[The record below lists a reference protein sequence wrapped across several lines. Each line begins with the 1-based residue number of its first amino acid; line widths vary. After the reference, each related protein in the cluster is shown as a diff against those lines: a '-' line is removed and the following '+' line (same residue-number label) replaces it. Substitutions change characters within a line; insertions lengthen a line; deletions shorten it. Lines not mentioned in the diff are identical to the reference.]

1 MPLIPLLKLM
11 FGLLSLLI
19 LGMAVWLLWTWWD
32 GYLIPADDGAGLVFV
47 RDAWRLLIGLCL
59 LAFSFMGRP
68 IVTMLLAKSD
78 TDPSIPRREEGSF
91 IGGVDASLYVERR
104 GAESGLP
111 LVLTHGWGLDSTIW
125 DYASR
130 ALGNRH
136 PLIVWDL
143 PGLGRSK
150 VKPKGVTLPAFAE
163 DLRRVVVSSAKG
175 RVVLVG
181 HSIGGMT
188 IQTLVRDHPDFVRD
202 RVAGVVLIN
211 TTYTNPL
218 RTMVFSGLLQALQK
232 PVLEPAF
239 QVMAWLQPLVWLGA
253 WQGYQSGS
261 AHMAN
266 RLGFGRYV
274 TRSQLEHTT
283 LLATRNPP
291 GVQARGN
298 LAMFHWDATGALRD
312 LDVPLLVLSG
322 AIDIVTRPDASEVMA
337 GEAPAS
343 EFEVIDGVNHMG
355 FLERADSYHLAIET
369 FVTGLCA
376 PADLK
381 PPGLGSPSPCIDPAS
396 RLS

>member
-1 MPLIPLLKLM
+1 MPLIPIVKLV

-19 LGMAVWLLWTWWD
+19 LGTAVWLLWTWWNGD
-32 GYLIPADDGAGLVFV
+32 LIPADDGAGLVFV
-47 RDAWRLLIGLCL
+47 RDSWRLWTGLGL

-68 IVTMLLAKSD
+68 IVTLLLARSD
-78 TDPSIPRREEGSF
+78 ADPSVARRGDGAF
-91 IGGVDASLYVERR
+91 IDGVEASLYVERR
-104 GAESGLP
+104 GAGSGLP

-130 ALGNRH
+130 ALGTRH
-136 PLIVWDL
+136 PLVVWDL

-150 VKPKGVTLPAFAE
+150 VKPAGVTLPAFAE
-163 DLRRVVVSSAKG
+163 DLRRVVMSSG
-175 RVVLVG
+175 DGPVVLVG

-188 IQTLVRDHPDFVRD
+188 IQTLARDHPEFVRD

-218 RTMVFSGLLQALQK
+218 RTMIFSGLLTALQK
-232 PVLEPAF
+232 PVLEPLF
-239 QVMAWLQPLVWLGA
+239 HVMAWLQPLFWLGA
-253 WQGYQSGS
+253 WQGYLSGS

-266 RLGFGRYV
+266 RLGFGRSV

-312 LDVPLLVLSG
+312 LGIPLLVLGG
-322 AIDIVTRPDASEVMA
+322 ALDIVTRPEASRVIA
-337 GEAPAS
+337 GEAPEAAL
-343 EFEVIDGVNHMG
+343 VIIDGVNHMG

-369 FVTGLCA
+369 FVSSLLA
-376 PADLK
+376 PIVMH
-381 PPGLGSPSPCIDPAS
+381 PPGLGVAAAL
-396 RLS
+396 R